1 MLALACNAMFLL
13 RFPSVFNL
21 DIDSFR
27 GQLIFGLRR
36 LDILQRGSVS
46 EYRLFTKVKVPS
58 YTARLA
64 RREKED
70 NTMDNQNVIIE

>member
-21 DIDSFR
+21 DSFR

-36 LDILQRGSVS
+36 LDILQR
-46 EYRLFTKVKVPS
+46 F
-58 YTARLA
+58 
-64 RREKED
+64 RE
-70 NTMDNQNVIIE
+70 